1 MSPPHFPSFR
11 ETSPKMTN
19 PLNLMPRVPLLSTI
33 INGRSVPTG
42 AWNID
47 ALVETKYTPDVQRL
61 FSKDSWHVFMYD
73 DYPIEELT
81 RAVAFTNENYLLYR
95 QKENDGLVALAAN
108 EKDVPLVSRPAW

>member
-47 ALVETKYTPDVQRL
+47 ALVETKYTPDVQHL
-61 FSKDSWHVFMYD
+61 FSKDAWHVFMYD
-73 DYPIEELT
+73 DYLASYPMEIP

-95 QKENDGLVALAAN
+95 QKEND
-108 EKDVPLVSRPAW
+108 